1 MVPPEIKLYNLLM
14 IDFIPKHFLVLWSV
28 VSLNRDFLYVDI
40 KRLTLNACRLSLD
53 AIPLRA

>member
-1 MVPPEIKLYNLLM
+1 MEMPTIEISST
-14 IDFIPKHFLVLWSV
+14 VE
-28 VSLNRDFLYVDI
+28 I